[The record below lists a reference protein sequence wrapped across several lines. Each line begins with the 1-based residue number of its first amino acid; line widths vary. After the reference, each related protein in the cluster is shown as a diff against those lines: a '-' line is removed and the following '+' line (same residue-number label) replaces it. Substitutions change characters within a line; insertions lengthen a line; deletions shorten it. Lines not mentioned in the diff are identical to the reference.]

1 MYLCGGLALFL
12 YGMDLMAVALKAA
25 AGDALKGLLVRL
37 TTNRVKAALTG
48 AAFTAIVQSSSVTTV
63 LLVGFITAGLMTF
76 QQSLGVVLG
85 ADIGTTITAQIVA
98 FKITDAA
105 LWLVAAGFLMY
116 FLSPRERPRQ
126 YGSFV
131 LGLGLI
137 FFGMQLMGGATR
149 DLKNNP
155 AFLQMM
161 TAFRNPLLGV
171 LAGMVFTAVIQ
182 ASAATI
188 GVIIVLA
195 SQGAITV
202 EAGVALTL
210 GANIGTCATALLA
223 AIGKPREAKR
233 AALAHVAYKVL
244 GVCLWFA
251 FIDHLARMVLA
262 ISPDD
267 MGRQIANA
275 HTIFNV
281 ANTLVFLTFTPQMA
295 RFLTWLYPERPAPEE
310 KVVTPRYLVEELLDT
325 PSVGLDRAR
334 METRRLCER
343 IQKMLD
349 RILPAILH
357 GKDEDFE
364 DLKRLNREVDILYHA
379 LVEYLGRLSLRR
391 LSEQQTH
398 DLVVLMAG
406 INHLENTGDLISL
419 SMVELA
425 RRRKAQGA
433 EITPEMQAKLEE
445 YHAWVVKGT
454 RLSHKALTEQD
465 VLSAKAV
472 IAMKEDFNDLADATV
487 LEQARALPGKDPNLI
502 HAYSTLIET
511 LDKFKRI
518 FYYARR
524 TAKRIAPKKKA

>member
-1 MYLCGGLALFL
+1 
-12 YGMDLMAVALKAA
+12 MAIALKAA

-37 TTNRVKAALTG
+37 TTNRVKAVVTG
-48 AAFTAIVQSSSVTTV
+48 TIFTAIVQSSSVTTV

-76 QQSLGVVLG
+76 QQSLGVILG

-98 FKITDAA
+98 FKVTDAA
-105 LWLVAAGFLMY
+105 LWMVALGFLVY
-116 FLSPRERPRQ
+116 FVSPKERLRQ

-149 DLKNNP
+149 DLKSNP
-155 AFLQMM
+155 GFLQLM

-171 LAGMVFTAVIQ
+171 LAGLIFTAAIQ

-195 SQGAITV
+195 AQGAITL

-210 GANIGTCATALLA
+210 GANIGTATTALLA

-233 AALAHVAYKVL
+233 AAFSHVLYKIF
-244 GVCLWFA
+244 GVCLWFG
-251 FIDHLARMVLA
+251 FIHHLARLVHEL
-262 ISPDD
+262 SPTD

-281 ANTLVFLTFTPQMA
+281 VNTCIFLTFTPQMA
-295 RFLTWLYPERPAPEE
+295 RFMTWLFPDRVAIVE

-349 RILPAILH
+349 RILPVILK
-357 GKDEDFE
+357 GREEDFGE
-364 DLKRLNREVDILYHA
+364 LRRLNNEVEILYHA
-379 LVEYLGRLSLRR
+379 LVQYLGKLSLRK
-391 LSEQQTH
+391 LTEQQTR

-406 INHLENTGDLISL
+406 INHIENVGDLIS
-419 SMVELA
+419 SNMVDLA
-425 RRRKAQGA
+425 KRRMSQCA
-433 EITPEMQAKLEE
+433 EITLEMQAKLEE
-445 YHAWVVKGT
+445 YHGWVVKGT
-454 RLSHKALTEQD
+454 QLSHKALTEQD

-472 IAMKEDFNDLADATV
+472 IAMKEDFNEMADATV
-487 LEQARALPGKDPNLI
+487 LEEARAIAGKDPNLI

-524 TAKRIAPKKKA
+524 TAKRIAPKEKA